1 MNLPSREELLDR
13 STGAGHMD
21 KDASPHSH
29 VFSFIWAVSWRQQIF
44 IMLLALTVAGLDVVP
59 LEIQR
64 RIVDGA
70 IDTGSIPVLVRLAL
84 VYLGVLAVHQVT
96 KHVLRVFQG
105 AVAED
110 VLRAARARLYRDSA
124 PDTEVELDSDDDES
138 VGERKKGGTRVAV
151 LGQEIEAISV
161 FSGNAF
167 GEAAVQIATICGL
180 VFYMIFTEP
189 FLAAISL
196 PFLIPQALVVPMV
209 QTRINR
215 LSKNRVEE
223 RRALNAAVMK
233 DDDQRFLKSGRTL
246 RTLGVN
252 VAWWKSVA
260 RFIVNSLNALAPL
273 AVLSFG
279 GYLAIEGE
287 TSIGTIVAFV
297 SGFQR
302 MSDPA
307 KHLLD
312 YYRSASLTQT
322 RYRLI
327 RDFIAKMPQRDESA
341 VSDEPDETATAAT
354 GSEGAAGTTTDHATR
369 P

>member
-1 MNLPSREELLDR
+1 MNLPSREELLDH
-13 STGAGHMD
+13 STGAGHMK
-21 KDASPHSH
+21 KDATPHRH
-29 VFSFIWAVSWRQQIF
+29 VFKFIWAVSWRQQIL

-70 IDTGSIPVLVRLAL
+70 IDQGSIPALVRLAL
-84 VYLGVLAVHQVT
+84 VYLGVLAVHQIT

-124 PDTEVELDSDDDES
+124 PDTEVEVDGDDES

-167 GEAAVQIATICGL
+167 GEAAVQLATIFGL

-189 FLAAISL
+189 VLAAISL

-223 RRALNAAVMK
+223 RRALNAAVME
-233 DDDQRFLKSGRTL
+233 DDDRRFLKSGRTL
-246 RTLGVN
+246 RSLGVN

-279 GYLAIEGE
+279 GYLAIKGD

-327 RDFIAKMPQRDESA
+327 REFIAKMPQRDEDA

-354 GSEGAAGTTTDHATR
+354 GSEGAAGTVTEHAKR

>member
-1 MNLPSREELLDR
+1 MPLPSREELLAH
-13 STGAGHMD
+13 STGAGHID
-21 KDASPHSH
+21 RDASPHGH
-29 VFSFIWAVSWRQQIF
+29 VFSFIWRVSWRQQIL

-64 RIVDGA
+64 RIIDGA
-70 IDTGSIPVLVRLAL
+70 IETGSIPALVRLAL
-84 VYLGVLAVHQVT
+84 VYLGVVAVHQVT

-124 PDTEVELDSDDDES
+124 PDTEVELDDGEES

-167 GEAAVQIATICGL
+167 GEAAVQIATILGL

-189 FLAAISL
+189 VLAAISL
-196 PFLIPQALVVPMV
+196 PFLLPQALIVPMI

-223 RRALNAAVMK
+223 RRTLNAAVME
-233 DDDQRFLKSGRTL
+233 DDDRRFLRTGRAL
-246 RTLGVN
+246 RMLGVN

-273 AVLSFG
+273 AVLGFG

-327 RDFIAKMPQRDESA
+327 REFIAKTPQREESA
-341 VSDEPDETATAAT
+341 GVPDKN
-354 GSEGAAGTTTDHATR
+354 
-369 P
+369 